1 MIDFSNATY
10 QNLLQTMLGQVS
22 NSYDKREGSLI
33 QTSVGA
39 AAYGLEAF
47 YLALDQ
53 VQLSAYIPT
62 AVGESLDL
70 LAVIAGL
77 TRYPASAAVRLG
89 KFSQPVPLGARFST
103 INGADSINFIVSGTT
118 DNPNEFQL
126 KAETVGI
133 IGNDYTGNILP
144 ITYLP
149 GLESAVIDDILI
161 PGDDVETDDDF
172 RQRIINA
179 LNEKPFGGN
188 VAAYREFI
196 GGLEGVGGVQV

>member
-1 MIDFSNATY
+1 MFLRNEKQALTVVGAFFMQKGGNSLIDFSNATY

-39 AAYGLEAF
+39 SAYGLEAF

-89 KFSQPVPLGARFST
+89 KFSQSVPLGARFST

-149 GLESAVIDDILI
+149 GL
-161 PGDDVETDDDF
+161 
-172 RQRIINA
+172 
-179 LNEKPFGGN
+179 
-188 VAAYREFI
+188 
-196 GGLEGVGGVQV
+196 

>member
-1 MIDFSNATY
+1 MQKGGNSLIDFSNATY

-33 QTSVGA
+33 QTAVGP

-62 AVGESLDL
+62 AEGASLDL

-89 KFSQPVPLGARFST
+89 
-103 INGADSINFIVSGTT
+103 
-118 DNPNEFQL
+118 
-126 KAETVGI
+126 
-133 IGNDYTGNILP
+133 
-144 ITYLP
+144 
-149 GLESAVIDDILI
+149 
-161 PGDDVETDDDF
+161 
-172 RQRIINA
+172 
-179 LNEKPFGGN
+179 
-188 VAAYREFI
+188 
-196 GGLEGVGGVQV
+196 